1 MEITPIVSAGQLL
14 EIYSINIEIHDE
26 RCVALSIDKT
36 CNCIMHITV
45 FLKGAL
51 LAAVIA
57 FLNMSL
63 HVHIY

>member
-1 MEITPIVSAGQLL
+1 MEITPIVSAVLLL
-14 EIYSINIEIHDE
+14 EIYYINIEIHEE

-36 CNCIMHITV
+36 CSCIVHITV

-51 LAAVIA
+51 LAAAIA